1 MSVLILY
8 KYIKYENINV
18 ICQGPTIH
26 MMTDI
31 NIWSVGLT
39 QQQVTSWMTC
49 EDDPGLEENR
59 IVAWL
64 TANWTLEGVDV
75 KSIPKNNVCL
85 EIERKQ
91 IYPFPSFEK
100 NFLDSVDFCN
110 ILKGTVPVPWTEA
123 IMAEIKA
130 ACGGSPFTGSNL
142 QPPPYIVHTT

>member
-1 MSVLILY
+1 
-8 KYIKYENINV
+8 
-18 ICQGPTIH
+18 

-39 QQQVTSWMTC
+39 PQQVTSWMTC

-59 IVAWL
+59 IVDWL
-64 TANWTLEGVDV
+64 TANWTLEGVEDV
-75 KSIPKNNVCL
+75 KSIPKSTVCW
-85 EIERKQ
+85 EAERGK

-110 ILKGTVPVPWTEA
+110 ILKGTVPVPQTDS

-142 QPPPYIVHTT
+142 QTPPPP